1 MEELVKLKEKRG
13 PLRALLTEEEIQ
25 EHADMRKQFPTY
37 PKLPRF
43 ILMRGVKGFKKN
55 YNNGLMY
62 SCTEGF
68 RGRVDSWKR
77 NELPHLLYTQERGL
91 P

>member
-68 RGRVDSWKR
+68 RGRVDR
-77 NELPHLLYTQERGL
+77 
-91 P
+91 